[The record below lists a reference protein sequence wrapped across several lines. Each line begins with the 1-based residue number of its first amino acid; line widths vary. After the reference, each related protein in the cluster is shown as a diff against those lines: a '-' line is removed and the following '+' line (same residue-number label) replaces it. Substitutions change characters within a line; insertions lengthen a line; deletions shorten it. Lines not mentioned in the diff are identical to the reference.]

1 MIVVH
6 PAMSI
11 VANLNT
17 KPAMNVMEQ
26 ERRKN
31 EYILDVY
38 LWVMFSYILSMVA
51 DFQTEDIDYNSNIS
65 RQVKRIT

>member
-1 MIVVH
+1 
-6 PAMSI
+6 MSI

-38 LWVMFSYILSMVA
+38 LWVMFSYILYMVA